1 MAECNRREMD
11 HQQES
16 TRIIR
21 QKERRFMKHP
31 RQLGGAA
38 ALTALFGTIVSLAGS
53 TAFGAMYM
61 TPAGSTD
68 SNGSVDA
75 TASIVVGSGK
85 VTVILTDLL
94 ENPTSSGQT
103 LSGIDFTVSGQ
114 TGTAT
119 LASSSGN
126 TSTINSDGTY
136 SAGVYTSTL
145 GHWGADNSVN
155 LSTIGIF
162 GHKAYDLIV
171 GPDNAGGFSGA
182 GKYSAA
188 NGGFDNFDAYVLG
201 SATFT
206 VNVPGV
212 TSASTLSGVTFEF
225 GTGPEEVSGVIVPEP
240 GFYGA
245 SAGAFALLPLGAGM
259 LLRLRNKQ

>member
-1 MAECNRREMD
+1 
-11 HQQES
+11 
-16 TRIIR
+16 
-21 QKERRFMKHP
+21 MKHP

-103 LSGIDFTVSGQ
+103 LSGIDFTVFGQ

-171 GPDNAGGFSGA
+171 GPDNAGGFSG
-182 GKYSAA
+182 GGTYSAA
-188 NGGFDNFDAYVLG
+188 NGGFHNFDTYVLG

-225 GTGPEEVSGVIVPEP
+225 GTDPEDLMGVIVPEP
-240 GFYGA
+240 RFYGA
-245 SAGAFALLPLGAGM
+245 SAGAFALLPLWAGV
-259 LLRLRNKQ
+259 LLGLRNKR